1 MKGQGRSHRP
11 SSSEPDDWGDGS
23 WIVDCACGVN
33 FDDGEEMVSC
43 DECGVWVHTRCSR
56 FVKGETSFACDKCK
70 IKKRRKEE
78 ESEETEVAQLLAELP
93 TKTMR
98 MESCPAPSFRMA
110 SEVRMEDRV
119 HVQGIP
125 GGDPELFEGLPAF
138 YSRELWKCSGYVP
151 KKLNFQYREFPCW
164 DDKENIDVVPFLQSK
179 MQIGVHRPVVLDDG
193 SRGSEEPER
202 VAVSEGRGAEDTE
215 REIPVLASSKEKL
228 VLHQGSQSRR
238 EDRHSSPRG
247 EGSRRLEGK
256 GHKHQHHH
264 HHHHSH
270 HQGKRK
276 KEEGGGSRD
285 NAGKKRAKTSGDK
298 DRDEN
303 LKKKGSSS
311 QDGGHTSRSLRSA
324 PKNPKSMRNLA
335 AQRFLDDGLKAHS
348 GSCKVEPIELA
359 CHDSLFGGTHDKTE
373 VRDCENSGS
382 LAKGTS
388 LDKREIKNEEYRG
401 RLLQDT
407 DQDGIFKKHD
417 TQRSMEKLKLAS
429 ASRIYSTEIPSDSFI
444 CTMSSEPQLKKDCQ
458 ITGKAGKFSPTRES
472 MKFHLEACKI
482 ATAPI
487 KQEDLKISVEDAS
500 MSNAGKST
508 VDFESSEDPVVHA
521 ELAFD
526 SEFAAPKSLSGNYPH
541 GDAVPCLS
549 ITSPA
554 LNGGVASESA
564 ITLLTVKGEVNDEP
578 AILDIKPLRSSN
590 SNLTREKSLGEGCKQ
605 PQKASDPFACLQ
617 PRHLAVSGNCLFK
630 QTAKHSGPVA
640 KSRADDC
647 MQSQKQQTLAQN
659 EPEDNCQVVKDTED
673 FHVESRDN
681 ISGIELKSLLADP
694 KQILTED
701 SHCQDDA
708 VSEERQLKLEQS
720 CHGGFEQAQSLSQ
733 QTSILLQEAR
743 LPPAHRPRFSMG
755 SSLYTASAI
764 ALSMQVPSSK
774 SPNGGS
780 KSSSGAAHLHKN
792 GVEGVGRTSGSSSV
806 SRPPTSGP
814 IAEGNSKSFG
824 QGTKSSVYTVSSS
837 PASKPVHPSK
847 QRIRSGNSTEVMK
860 DDAGNAVGK
869 GSTTGSPGRV
879 SPEISSSKSV
889 PKDNVKC
896 STNSTGKTAPLG
908 KSCFPGGA
916 SKQAASSP
924 KGHSSCPSSKSSA
937 GQNVPNYSSS
947 TEHVV
952 ATHQQTLSV
961 QTKHAITGTAHK
973 NEKSSLLAAQSVL
986 KATTAMPSAHSQ
998 ASNSVPTTLSD
1009 EALALL
1015 LHQQLN
1021 SSPRVPRVPRVRH
1034 AGNIPQLASSS
1045 TPSSG
1050 TNVKRPTTVTPQCNS
1065 VSGQK
1070 DHNLVSRR
1078 RNREDNAREASRT
1091 VHGID
1096 EPVNSEGL
1104 LSSPD
1109 TRRLEE
1115 SNRADDLSYST
1126 RRETPSR
1133 SSDVSCA
1140 ANKNVASTSVHNM
1153 TEGSSHSIAF
1163 DSIDGHLS
1171 SVHASPG
1178 DMSDDAENTLIGGGG
1193 LTLPSLIDEILSKNQ
1208 HMTDDELCEA
1218 VLPHWQNLRKHN
1230 GERYAYTSH
1239 CQAVLDCLRNRAVWA
1254 HRFDRGP
1261 KTGMGRKRRR
1271 IGAAVAVDSENDEEA
1286 DVLGS
1291 IHEDEQH
1298 TGRVSKLHDVGSERS
1313 DSLASNRQKDVDIT
1327 AIEDVPKGKR
1337 KARSRRPLEFKSR
1350 EDMDEFKRS
1359 NRKDKQRYKTDGL
1372 DQAPQREEHEPF
1384 SHSSEDTSSN
1394 DSEDD
1399 NHNVT
1404 HSVRMHLAS
1413 SDMSADELESTP

>member
-56 FVKGETSFACDKCK
+56 YVKGETSFACDKCK

-98 MESCPAPSFRMA
+98 MDSCPAPSFRMA

-125 GGDPELFEGLPAF
+125 GGDPELFEGLPAVF
-138 YSRELWKCSGYVP
+138 SRELWKCSGYVP

-179 MQIGVHRPVVLDDG
+179 MQIDVHRPLVVDDG
-193 SRGSEEPER
+193 SRGSEERDRVGVPEI
-202 VAVSEGRGAEDTE
+202 RGGEDIE
-215 REIPVLASSKEKL
+215 KEISVPASLKGKPL
-228 VLHQGSQSRR
+228 LHQGSVSRR
-238 EDRHSSPRG
+238 EDRHSSPKG

-256 GHKHQHHH
+256 SHKHHH
-264 HHHHSH
+264 HHHHGH

-285 NAGKKRAKTSGDK
+285 NAGKKRVRICGNKDK
-298 DRDEN
+298 DDN

-311 QDGGHTSRSLRSA
+311 QDGGHTSRGPRSA
-324 PKNPKSMRNLA
+324 PKNPKSMRNQA

-348 GSCKVEPIELA
+348 GSCKVEPNDLA

-373 VRDCENSGS
+373 VRDGETTGA
-382 LAKGTS
+382 LAKAVS
-388 LDKREIKNEEYRG
+388 LDKREIKSEEYRET
-401 RLLQDT
+401 LLQDT
-407 DQDGIFKKHD
+407 EQDGIFKKHE
-417 TQRSMEKLKLAS
+417 TQRNIAS
-429 ASRIYSTEIPSDSFI
+429 ATRIYSIEIPSDSII

-458 ITGKAGKFSPTRES
+458 STGKAGKFSPTRES
-472 MKFHLEACKI
+472 MKFHLEVSRI
-482 ATAPI
+482 ATAPV
-487 KQEDLKISVEDAS
+487 KQEDIKFAVEDAS
-500 MSNAGKST
+500 MSNPGKST
-508 VDFESSEDPVVHA
+508 VDFETSEGPFHA
-521 ELAFD
+521 ELASD
-526 SEFAAPKSLSGNYPH
+526 SEFASPKSLSGNCPPV
-541 GDAVPCLS
+541 DAVPCLS
-549 ITSPA
+549 ITPPT
-554 LNGGVASESA
+554 LNGVVASESA
-564 ITLLTVKGEVNDEP
+564 ISLLKVKGEVNDEQ
-578 AILDIKPLRSSN
+578 AMLDVKPLPSSN

-605 PQKASDPFACLQ
+605 QPHKVGDPSSFSH
-617 PRHLAVSGNCLFK
+617 PRHLAVSGNIFFK
-630 QTAKHSGPVA
+630 QATQPSCPVA
-640 KSRADDC
+640 KSRPDDF

-659 EPEDNCQVVKDTED
+659 EPEDNCPVVKDTEE
-673 FHVESRDN
+673 FHLESRDN
-681 ISGIELKSLLADP
+681 MATIGLKSGIDIP

-720 CHGGFEQAQSLSQ
+720 CQGGYEQAQSSSQ
-733 QTSILLQEAR
+733 QSSILQQEAR

-764 ALSMQVPSSK
+764 ALSMQVSSSK
-774 SPNGGS
+774 SPNGSS
-780 KSSSGAAHLHKN
+780 KSSPGAAHLHKN
-792 GVEGVGRTSGSSSV
+792 SVGGVGKTSGSSCV
-806 SRPPTSGP
+806 SRSPASGP
-814 IAEGNSKSFG
+814 IAEGNSKSSG
-824 QGTKSSVYTVSSS
+824 QGTKSSVCTVSFS
-837 PASKPVHPSK
+837 PASKPIHHSK
-847 QRIRSGNSTEVMK
+847 QRIRSGNSTEIMK

-869 GSTTGSPGRV
+869 GSSTGSPGRV

-896 STNSTGKTAPLG
+896 LTNSTGKTAPPG
-908 KSCFPGGA
+908 KSSFPGGT
-916 SKQAASSP
+916 SKQSASSP
-924 KGHSSCPSSKSSA
+924 KGHSLCPSSKPSA

-947 TEHVV
+947 MEHVV
-952 ATHQQTLSV
+952 ATHQHTLST
-961 QTKHAITGTAHK
+961 QTKHVAIGTAHK
-973 NEKSSLLAAQSVL
+973 TEKSSLLAAQSVA
-986 KATTAMPSAHSQ
+986 KAATALPSAPPPV
-998 ASNSVPTTLSD
+998 SNSAPTTLSD

-1021 SSPRVPRVPRVRH
+1021 SSPRVPRVPRVRQ
-1034 AGNIPQLASSS
+1034 AGNIPQLASS
-1045 TPSSG
+1045 TAPPSG
-1050 TNVKRPTTVTPQCNS
+1050 TLVKRPTAVTSQCNS

-1070 DHNLVSRR
+1070 EHNSVSRR
-1078 RNREDNAREASRT
+1078 RNREDNAREPSRT
-1091 VHGID
+1091 VHGI
-1096 EPVNSEGL
+1096 EELVNPEGL

-1109 TRRLEE
+1109 TKRQEE
-1115 SNRADDLSYST
+1115 SNRTDDLSYST

-1133 SSDVSCA
+1133 SSDVSCT

-1153 TEGSSHSIAF
+1153 TEGSSHCIAF

-1171 SVHASPG
+1171 SVHVSPG
-1178 DMSDDAENTLIGGGG
+1178 DMSDDAENTSIGAGA
-1193 LTLPSLIDEILSKNQ
+1193 LTLPSLIDELLSKNQ
-1208 HMTDDELCEA
+1208 HMSYDELCEA

-1239 CQAVLDCLRNRAVWA
+1239 CQAVLDCLRNRKPWA
-1254 HRFDRGP
+1254 HLVDRGP
-1261 KTGMGRKRRR
+1261 KTGVGRKRRR
-1271 IGAAVAVDSENDEEA
+1271 IDAAVAVDSEDDEEA
-1286 DVLGS
+1286 DGLGS
-1291 IHEDEQH
+1291 IHEDERH
-1298 TGRVSKLHDVGSERS
+1298 TGRLSKLNDVASERS

-1327 AIEDVPKGKR
+1327 VIEDVPKGKR
-1337 KARSRRPLEFKSR
+1337 KARRRRPLEFKSR

-1359 NRKDKQRYKTDGL
+1359 TRKDKKRYKIEALVRT
-1372 DQAPQREEHEPF
+1372 PQQEEHEPF
-1384 SHSSEDTSSN
+1384 SVSSEDTSSN

-1399 NHNVT
+1399 NHT
-1404 HSVRMHLAS
+1404 APHSVRMHLAS
-1413 SDMSADELESTP
+1413 SETSADEL